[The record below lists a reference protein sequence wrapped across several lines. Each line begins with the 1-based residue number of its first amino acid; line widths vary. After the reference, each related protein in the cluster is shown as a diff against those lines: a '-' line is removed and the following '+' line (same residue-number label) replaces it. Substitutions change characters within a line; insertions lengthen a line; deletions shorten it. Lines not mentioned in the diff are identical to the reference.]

1 MRDVAMF
8 FGELVRDPEGV
19 AALAPSSAAAADLMA
34 TGLECV
40 TGPVV
45 ELGPGTGSF
54 TRAIL
59 ARGVAPERLTLLE
72 TSPRFCEELRARFPG
87 VRVLNRP
94 AEELDRIGLE
104 NVGAVVCGVPVLSR
118 PAMQRGILGAAF
130 RVMRRGGFLNQI
142 TYVPVPP
149 VPAAMR
155 RELGLD
161 VVRVGM
167 TVANFPPA
175 HIFRFHRLLEC

>member
-1 MRDVAMF
+1 MRDMAVF

-34 TGLECV
+34 IGLETV

-59 ARGVAPERLTLLE
+59 QRGVAPERLTLLE
-72 TSPRFCEELRARFPG
+72 TSPRFCEELSARFPG

-94 AEELDRIGLE
+94 AEALDSLGLGC
-104 NVGAVVCGVPVLSR
+104 VGAVVCGVPVLAR
-118 PAMQRGILGAAF
+118 PATQRAILGAAF
-130 RVMRRGGFLNQI
+130 KVLRKGGFLNQI

-149 VPAAMR
+149 VPADMR
-155 RELGLD
+155 RALGLD
-161 VVRVGM
+161 VVRLGM
-167 TVANFPPA
+167 TMANFPPA
-175 HIFRFHRLLEC
+175 HVFRFHRFAER